1 MTMRRMDT
9 EEVTQ
14 RIAVN
19 DPKQSLDVL
28 GVCALE
34 QRLIVDGGKII
45 VSIIGE
51 KVSLRLE
58 CLELVVGVVP
68 TWYGTIP
75 HQPR

>member
-9 EEVTQ
+9 EEMTQ

-19 DPKQSLDVL
+19 DPKHSLNVL

-45 VSIIGE
+45 VSIISE
-51 KVSLRLE
+51 KS
-58 CLELVVGVVP
+58 
-68 TWYGTIP
+68 
-75 HQPR
+75 